1 MKSSRAKKRY
11 VEPSAPRPTRKTES
25 PDPDTTLLED
35 AAQPMTVED
44 LRHILQLSDPKNLVI
59 LPTETDGI
67 FRPVRIV
74 SGETMKLH
82 SVDLYEWCSPHDKE
96 AVKVSRLQY

>member
-11 VEPSAPRPTRKTES
+11 VEPSVPWPTKKTES
-25 PDPDTTLLED
+25 PDSDFTLED
-35 AAQPMTVED
+35 TAQPMTVED
-44 LRHILQLSDPKNLVI
+44 LRHVLQLSDPKNLIV
-59 LPTETDGI
+59 LPAETGGL

-74 SGETMKLH
+74 SGETMKLRG
-82 SVDLYEWCSPHDKE
+82 VDLYEWCGPHDKE